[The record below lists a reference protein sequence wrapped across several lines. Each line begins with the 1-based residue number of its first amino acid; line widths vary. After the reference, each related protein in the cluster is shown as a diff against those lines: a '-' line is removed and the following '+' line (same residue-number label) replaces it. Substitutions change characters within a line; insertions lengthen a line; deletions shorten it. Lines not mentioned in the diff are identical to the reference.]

1 MPLYSVE
8 RIYLAHGSVH
18 IIPCNGFPFLGFGHL
33 FLPEVVE
40 PLSGGTG
47 SKGGGEDGAI
57 ISNWII
63 KLVGWI
69 TFSNVQ

>member
-1 MPLYSVE
+1 MDLFTLF
-8 RIYLAHGSVH
+8 LAMASA
-18 IIPCNGFPFLGFGHL
+18 FPFLGFGHL